1 MSGSSLETWAVP
13 RLAKLLPLDEESLKQ
28 VISYSSSLSKD
39 ESAEHLK
46 NLLDDSPAALEF
58 ISAFNSRRGQH
69 QRQSD
74 NGGTSCSSG
83 GDRGGQIPKKQAG
96 ARSQRAP
103 LNPSST
109 TRLPDGYGDTS
120 GGYVKSQTEE
130 NYMTGSSSGGRGGLG
145 NASPAS
151 SPRNRSPAPSSSSK
165 SKLPPSATGPMIS
178 EYLPNVR
185 SKKAPKNFGHPTAAT
200 SSSGNT
206 SQKKAGR
213 STPTTTTTTT
223 TNNIA
228 DITSAIAALEVLS
241 SNPSKT
247 QTRKCNC
254 NTSIHPLFTPAPNCT
269 SCGKIICAL
278 EGIQPCSFCGSPI
291 LSSEEVGDMIREL
304 RSERGNEKMRAHNDS
319 FRRDD
324 HVPSTSRT
332 SAENDTKLNAAKA
345 HRDKLLSFQAH
356 NAQRT
361 RILDEAAD
369 FDIPTS
375 SSTQWMTPAQRA
387 LALKKQQRMLRELEE
402 QSKPEW
408 ETKGVVMSLEVKKG
422 KLVRTYEKR
431 EKATVEETDTDA
443 DADEAVDNATES
455 PGLSVGEGTF
465 SNNPLLKG
473 AGLVRPTWKPC
484 GEGSNTL
491 PVRRREQKQTW
502 RRVQDDND
510 DNEQWIL
517 DGGLH
522 GYDKESEPA
531 QCG

>member
-13 RLAKLLPLDEESLKQ
+13 RLAKLLPLDDESLKQ
-28 VISYSSSLSKD
+28 VITYSSSLSKD
-39 ESAEHLK
+39 ESAEHLR

-58 ISAFNSRRGQH
+58 ISAFNSRRGQ
-69 QRQSD
+69 QERQSG
-74 NGGTSCSSG
+74 NGGTSSG
-83 GDRGGQIPKKQAG
+83 GGGRGGQIPKKKADTKSLRG
-96 ARSQRAP
+96 SLNAP
-103 LNPSST
+103 ST
-109 TRLPDGYGDTS
+109 VRQSEGYGNTG
-120 GGYVKSQTEE
+120 GGYVKSQREE
-130 NYMTGSSSGGRGGLG
+130 NYMAGSSSGGKGASN
-145 NASPAS
+145 NASPAP
-151 SPRNRSPAPSSSSK
+151 SPRDQSPAPQHSK
-165 SKLPPSATGPMIS
+165 SRLPPSATGPMIS

-185 SKKAPKNFGHPTAAT
+185 SKKASKNFGNATAVPP
-200 SSSGNT
+200 SSSNT
-206 SQKKAGR
+206 SQKKTGR
-213 STPTTTTTTT
+213 STPTTTTTS
-223 TNNIA
+223 NIA

-241 SNPSKT
+241 TNPSGS
-247 QTRKCNC
+247 QQRKCNC

-269 SCGKIICAL
+269 ACGKIICAL

-291 LSSEEVGDMIREL
+291 LSSDEVEDMIREL

-324 HVPSTSRT
+324 HVPSTSKT
-332 SAENDTKLNAAKA
+332 NVENNTKLSVAKA

-402 QSKPEW
+402 QNKPEW
-408 ETKGVVMSLEVKKG
+408 EKKSVVMSLEVKRG
-422 KLVRTYEKR
+422 KIIRTYDRSEQAK
-431 EKATVEETDTDA
+431 VEETDA
-443 DADEAVDNATES
+443 DADTEEVAGDSTES
-455 PGLSVGEGTF
+455 PELSVGQGTF

-473 AGLVRPTWKPC
+473 AGLVRPTWKPS
-484 GEGSNTL
+484 GEGGDEL

-531 QCG
+531 QCA